1 MRPFTSEERFA
12 FTRAEGVGVS
22 RAEVTFPLIHQGGPA
37 REALRRFA
45 EPEAEFGQIALGLPG
60 LTRGRST
67 RTTTAVPHRR
77 RRASGS
83 LVSFAGLLSL
93 VVCVMLCPSVTR
105 IAAADVGERLPRL
118 TKLSNDVV
126 RGGMPLG
133 YVPLRELWSEWDQG
147 EPAQVEEALRS
158 LASDPRVVPPL
169 RAYAG
174 LLEAY
179 ARRRRGDLTGAKSR
193 IDRLG
198 FVGRWIVAGPF
209 DNEGKAGL
217 DRSFGPED
225 EIHDPLSLA
234 RTYEGKERP
243 VKNRITPDVFPYGWV
258 DLGAMVRPAEQ
269 VCAYATTFLRDKRS
283 GKRGAAARPFS
294 FWFGAAGAAKVFFDG
309 AEVLKDTK
317 YRDLDSE
324 RFGVALTLRP
334 GWHRLTVKVCG
345 DDDAPLFTL
354 RLADQRGA
362 PDPDIEADPDPAHSN
377 EAAAVRFRKGEK
389 PAPPVVSGPITS
401 FEKLASRDD
410 ASSLEAYAR
419 YLVLTQS
426 DDPADNRARDLARR
440 AAEKSRTIPRA
451 LLAGRLAENRNQRAI
466 WIDRAEELAKKG
478 ASREDRIDTLLA
490 RAGHTR
496 GGANW
501 RDAIPYY
508 DKVLAL
514 DPDNVPAN
522 LAHVELYSEAGL
534 RETALASL
542 DVTLARRPRSVALL
556 RATAAALRDLERT
569 TEAGELTARYAQ
581 LRFDDTSVMGERI
594 ELALARRDPATATRW
609 IERLVDTNPDSGR
622 ALAAAARAYVGLGD
636 RAKAIAMHRRALD
649 LAPDDVTTLRSL
661 SDVYALGGQTDE
673 QLRLLKRVLELRP
686 QQKDVREYVAHTE
699 PSRPRADEAY
709 ARPSSEFLKLRDRPA
724 SGRNRRT
731 LVDLQVTTV
740 FPNGLASRF
749 HQIVF
754 QPLTDAAAAEAR
766 EYAFSFEA
774 DSETVQLRGAKIHK
788 KGGQIVEAIESGE
801 GPTDNPSLA
810 MYSSARAFYV
820 HFPRLDPGDVVELLY
835 RVEDV
840 TARNAFA
847 DYFGEVVYMQS
858 SEPIARSEYVLITP
872 KSRQFFFNKPKV
884 AGLVQKVEEKGDA
897 KIWHFTAENVAP
909 LDVEPMMPPMT
920 ESLGHVHV
928 STYKNWDDMGRWYWG
943 LVRDQFSA
951 DDEIRRRVA
960 EIAKGLT
967 DDKAKVR
974 AVYDFVVQKTRYVAL
989 EFGIH
994 GFKPYRCA
1002 QIFARGFGDCKDK
1015 ATLIVTMLKE
1025 LGIPATIVIL
1035 RTGMRGDFETEPA
1048 SLAPFDHAIAYVP
1061 SMNIYLDGTAEWT
1074 GSSELPA
1081 MDRGALALQINEG
1094 KPKLVHLP
1102 EPTAADS
1109 VSSRRMEATVGEG
1122 GSAQIDWRVEVT
1134 GASASSWRA
1143 RYHAKA
1149 TQKPRLQEDLS
1160 SALPGVEIDSVTSN
1174 ELEDV
1179 EQKVVVRAKGR
1190 APSYARKDGD
1200 SWTMPVGATE
1210 HMVRSWAPLSSRR
1223 RDMRIFAL
1231 STEVNETIVKLPQG
1245 AKVIGPPRSAEGKS
1259 PFGFYKVD
1267 VETTG
1272 NVVRVTTTVAITK
1285 SRISVAEYAAF
1296 RTFCERADR
1305 ELGQSLT
1312 FTVGK

>member
-1 MRPFTSEERFA
+1 MAVFA
-12 FTRAEGVGVS
+12 PS
-22 RAEVTFPLIHQGGPA
+22 RDPLY
-37 REALRRFA
+37 
-45 EPEAEFGQIALGLPG
+45 

-67 RTTTAVPHRR
+67 RTTSRVPHRR

-83 LVSFAGLLSL
+83 LLSLAGLASL
-93 VVCVMLCPSVTR
+93 VLCVMLCPSVTR
-105 IAAADVGERLPRL
+105 VAAADVGQRLPRI
-118 TKLSNDVV
+118 TKLSEDAV

-133 YVPLRELWSEWDQG
+133 YVPLRQLWSEWDQG
-147 EPAQVEEALRS
+147 DPAEVEEALRS
-158 LASDPRVVPPL
+158 LASDPRLSPPL
-169 RAYAG
+169 RSYAG

-179 ARRRRGDLTGAKSR
+179 ARRRRGDLAGAKSR
-193 IDRLG
+193 IARLG
-198 FVGRWIVAGPF
+198 FVGRWVVVGPF
-209 DNEGKAGL
+209 DNEGKGGL
-217 DRSFGPED
+217 DRAFGPEE
-225 EIHDPLSLA
+225 EIAEPLSLA
-234 RTYEGKERP
+234 RTYDGKERP
-243 VKNRITPDVFPYGWV
+243 VMNRMTPDVFPYGWV
-258 DLGAMVRPAEQ
+258 DLGAMIRPAEK
-269 VCAYATTFLRDKRS
+269 VCAYATTFVHDKRAS
-283 GKRGAAARPFS
+283 KGGPSARPFS
-294 FWFGAAGAAKVFFDG
+294 IWLGAAGATKVFFDG
-309 AEVLKDTK
+309 AEVLKDAK

-324 RFGVALTLRP
+324 RFGVALVLRE
-334 GWHRLTVKVCG
+334 GWHRLTLKVCG
-345 DDDAPLFTL
+345 DDDAPMFAL
-354 RLADQRGA
+354 RLAGPTGA
-362 PDPDIEADPDPAHSN
+362 PDPDLEADPDPVHSK
-377 EAAAVRFRKGEK
+377 EAAAVRFRKGDHAA
-389 PAPPVVSGPITS
+389 PAVVSGPVTS
-401 FEKLASRDD
+401 FEKLVARDD
-410 ASSLEAYAR
+410 PASLEAYAR

-426 DDPADNRARDLARR
+426 DDPAENRARDLARR
-440 AAEKSRTIPRA
+440 AAEKARTVPRA
-451 LLAGRLAENRNQRAI
+451 LLAGDLAENRNQRAI
-466 WIDRAEELAKKG
+466 WIDRAEELARKG
-478 ASREDRIDTLLA
+478 ASLDDRIDTLLA

-508 DKVLAL
+508 DKVLTL

-522 LAHVELYSEAGL
+522 LARVELYSEAGL
-534 RETALASL
+534 RETALTSL
-542 DVTLARRPRSVALL
+542 DLTLARRPRSVALL
-556 RATAAALRDLERT
+556 RATAAALRDLDRT
-569 TEAGELTARYAQ
+569 TEASELTNRYAQ
-581 LRFDDTSVMGERI
+581 LRFDDTSVMAERI
-594 ELALARRDPATATRW
+594 ELALARRDPATASRW

-622 ALAAAARAYVGLGD
+622 ALVAAARAYVGLGE
-636 RAKAIAMHRRALD
+636 RSKAIAMHRRALEM
-649 LAPDDVTTLRSL
+649 APDDVATLRAL
-661 SDVYALGGQTDE
+661 ADVYALGGQTDE
-673 QLRLLKRVLELRP
+673 QLRLLRRVLELRP
-686 QQKDVREYVAHTE
+686 QEKDVREYVAHTE

-709 ARPSSEFLKLRDRPA
+709 ARPSAEFLKLRDKPA

-754 QPLTDAAAAEAR
+754 QPLTDTAAAEAR

-774 DSETVQLRGAKIHK
+774 DTETVQLRGAKIHK
-788 KGGQIVEAIESGE
+788 KGGQVVEAIESGE
-801 GPTDNPSLA
+801 GPTDNPAMA

-872 KSRQFFFNKPKV
+872 KSRQFFFNKPSV
-884 AGLVQKVEEKGDA
+884 AGLVQKVEEKGDT

-909 LDVEPMMPPMT
+909 LEIEPLMPPMT

-928 STYKNWDDMGRWYWG
+928 STYKSWDDMGRWYWG
-943 LVRDQFSA
+943 LVRDQFTA
-951 DDEIRRRVA
+951 DDEVRRRVA
-960 EIAKGLT
+960 EITKGLT

-1025 LGIPATIVIL
+1025 AGIPATIVIL

-1061 SMNIYLDGTAEWT
+1061 AMNIYLDGTAEWT
-1074 GSSELPA
+1074 GSTELPS
-1081 MDRGALALQINEG
+1081 MDRGALALQVNEG

-1109 VSSRRMEATVGEG
+1109 VSSKHMEATVGTD
-1122 GSAQIDWRVEVT
+1122 GSAQIDWRVDVT

-1160 SALPGVEIDSVTSN
+1160 SELPGVEISQVTSN

-1179 EQKVVVRAKGR
+1179 EQKVQLRAKGR

-1200 SWTMPVGATE
+1200 SWTLPVGPKE
-1210 HMVRSWAPLSSRR
+1210 HMVRSWAPLSTRR

-1231 STEVNETIVKLPQG
+1231 STQENETVVKLPQG
-1245 AKVIGPPRSAEGKS
+1245 AKVLGPPHPAEGKS

-1272 NVVRVTTTVAITK
+1272 NVIRVKTTVAITS
-1285 SRISVAEYAAF
+1285 SRITAAEYAAF
-1296 RTFCERADR
+1296 RTFCEQADR

-1312 FTVGK
+1312 FTVAK